1 MSYRLGEEEEE
12 EEAFEASSC
21 GYSSGGESG
30 DEGDR
35 FPDIGA
41 HRRQSAPP
49 QAPLRRMNS
58 DSIYDMSGMTAHLPA
73 KKGLS
78 MYYQGKSQSF
88 ACMSEVRSL
97 EDLQKKEKPR
107 KMKPCKSYATLGGV
121 AGTKPAAASSCANL
135 VGLMAAGNGFR
146 GAPRNIPVNQDCYHQ

>member
-1 MSYRLGEEEEE
+1 MSCRLGEEEEV
-12 EEAFEASSC
+12 FEASSC

-35 FPDIGA
+35 FPDGGDQD
-41 HRRQSAPP
+41 RRQSAPP
-49 QAPLRRMNS
+49 LAPLRRMNS

-107 KMKPCKSYATLGGV
+107 KMKPCKSYATLGGM
-121 AGTKPAAASSCANL
+121 ANKPAASSCANL
-135 VGLMAAGNGFR
+135 GLMAAGNGF
-146 GAPRNIPVNQDCYHQ
+146 GAPRNFTVNDSCYHQ

>member
-1 MSYRLGEEEEE
+1 MSFRLAD

-21 GYSSGGESG
+21 GYSSGGDSG
-30 DEGDR
+30 EERDR
-35 FPDIGA
+35 FPDSAGG

-49 QAPLRRMNS
+49 QAPLMRMNS

-78 MYYQGKSQSF
+78 AYYQGKSQSF

-97 EDLQKKEKPR
+97 EDLQKKEKPPR
-107 KMKPCKSYATLGGV
+107 RIKPCKSYAALGGM
-121 AGTKPAAASSCANL
+121 PAKQVPAASSCANL
-135 VGLMAAGNGFR
+135 GLMAAGNGFGR
-146 GAPRNIPVNQDCYHQ
+146 APRNIPINQDCYHQ

>member
-1 MSYRLGEEEEE
+1 LPEMSCRLGEE
-12 EEAFEASSC
+12 ASEASSC
-21 GYSSGGESG
+21 GYSSGE
-30 DEGDR
+30 EGDR
-35 FPDIGA
+35 FPDSAG

-88 ACMSEVRSL
+88 ACMSQVRSL
-97 EDLQKKEKPR
+97 EDLQKKEKPTR
-107 KMKPCKSYATLGGV
+107 KIKPCKSYATLANNPAT
-121 AGTKPAAASSCANL
+121 AGSSCAN
-135 VGLMAAGNGFR
+135 LMAAGNGF

>member
-1 MSYRLGEEEEE
+1 MSFRLGEEEED
-12 EEAFEASSC
+12 ASSC

-35 FPDIGA
+35 FPDGA
-41 HRRQSAPP
+41 SHRRQSAPP

-88 ACMSEVRSL
+88 ACMSEVRGL

-107 KMKPCKSYATLGGV
+107 KMKPCKSYATLGGM
-121 AGTKPAAASSCANL
+121 ANTKPAAATSCANL
-135 VGLMAAGNGFR
+135 GLMAAGNGF
-146 GAPRNIPVNQDCYHQ
+146 PRNIPLNEHCYHQ

>member
-1 MSYRLGEEEEE
+1 MSCRHG

-35 FPDIGA
+35 FPDGGD

-107 KMKPCKSYATLGGV
+107 KMKPCKSYATLGGMP
-121 AGTKPAAASSCANL
+121 KNPAAGSCANL
-135 VGLMAAGNGFR
+135 MAAAGNGGF
-146 GAPRNIPVNQDCYHQ
+146 GAPRNISVNQDCYHQ

>member
-1 MSYRLGEEEEE
+1 MSFRLADE
-12 EEAFEASSC
+12 SSC
-21 GYSSGGESG
+21 GYSSGGDSG

-35 FPDIGA
+35 FPDSAGG

-49 QAPLRRMNS
+49 QPPLMRMNS

-78 MYYQGKSQSF
+78 AYYQGKSQSF

-97 EDLQKKEKPR
+97 EDLQKKEKPPR
-107 KMKPCKSYATLGGV
+107 RIKPCKSYATLG
-121 AGTKPAAASSCANL
+121 AGGMPAKQVPAASSCANL
-135 VGLMAAGNGFR
+135 GLMAAGNGFGR
-146 GAPRNIPVNQDCYHQ
+146 ASRNIPLNQDCYHQ